1 MISYTQIQKL
11 SSMEGVPEEIIEKDY
26 LIELILYYLSKDTTV
41 QLN

>member
-11 SSMEGVPEEIIEKDY
+11 SSMEVVPEEIIEKDY